1 MRLQRSVTVNA
12 SPAKVFA
19 FLSDFTTT
27 EQWDPGTVRCQR
39 TSGDGG
45 VGTVYLNTSKF
56 LGRETELTY
65 TVLEVDPGRRVQLRG
80 QNKTV
85 TATDTIE
92 VEPNGSGSDVTYT
105 ADFDFTGVAKYLA
118 PLLSGP
124 LKKLGDDA
132 EKGLRESLSRL

>member
-1 MRLQRSVTVNA
+1 MRLQRSVTVDA
-12 SPAKVFA
+12 PPEKVFA
-19 FLSDFTTT
+19 YLADFTTT
-27 EQWDPGTVRCQR
+27 TEWDPGTVHCRR

-45 VGTVYLNTSKF
+45 VGTVYSNTSRF

-65 TVLEVDPGRRVQLRG
+65 TVLDVQPGHRVQLRG

-92 VEPNGSGSDVTYT
+92 VSPNGSGSDVLYT
-105 ADFDFTGVAKYLA
+105 ADFEFQGMAKFLL
-118 PLLSGP
+118 PLFMGA

-132 EKGLRESLSRL
+132 QKGLRESLSRL

>member
-65 TVLEVDPGRRVQLRG
+65 TVLEVDPGRRVRLRG

-85 TATDTIE
+85 TATDTMEIS
-92 VEPNGSGSDVTYT
+92 PNGSGSDVTYT
-105 ADFDFTGVAKYLA
+105 ADFDFNGVAKYLA
-118 PLLSGP
+118 PLLAGP

-132 EKGLRESLSRL
+132 EKGLREALSRL